1 MAHSFPRRDKC
12 REFKKRVVLVVGLFL
27 IGFCVWTPVYWHLK
41 RDLTHKVLCSCAPCD
56 CTLQLDLPA
65 PLSTLISDTFKD
77 CGKHDPELKE
87 EMEKDNEDL
96 VAEELHLHE
105 TVASET
111 LEHTRA
117 LIKVAMTTS
126 SQFQREAERCNARME
141 TCEEAR
147 ERAERLLAEERKL
160 SDLWEKRAQDL
171 GWIQDGNFYT

>member
-1 MAHSFPRRDKC
+1 MITSFID
-12 REFKKRVVLVVGLFL
+12 
-27 IGFCVWTPVYWHLK
+27 LK
-41 RDLTHKVLCSCAPCD
+41 GIKSGRSSK
-56 CTLQLDLPA
+56 
-65 PLSTLISDTFKD
+65 LISSVNVHAD

-87 EMEKDNEDL
+87 EIEKDNEDL